1 VRIICIGA
9 HPDDCE
15 IEFGGTAAKFAALG
29 HDVKFVSVT
38 NGAAGHHRH
47 SPKKL
52 AAIRQG
58 EAEAAARRLGIVET
72 QILSYPDG
80 DLAPTL
86 EARHDILRQI
96 RNWRADLVLTHRPW
110 DYHPDHRYTA
120 QLVQDSAY
128 LVMVPHLCPDAPAL
142 RHNPVFLYLEDRF
155 QLPVPFIADVAVDID
170 DVWDRKIDALDAHA
184 SQVYEWLPWVS
195 DDETNAIQNPARK
208 QGEFSVLP
216 SWDAK
221 RARKQAVDS
230 VLRNPAREQ
239 GAFSPARQQ
248 ADSRE
253 LPSSAISPSDPA
265 DRRAWLAR
273 TWSHPLTDCTRAA
286 LTRRYGSNDIQ
297 HAEAFQVCEYGRRPS
312 RDELDEI
319 FPR

>member
-1 VRIICIGA
+1 VRFICIGA

-29 HDVKFVSVT
+29 HEVKFVSVT

-47 SPKKL
+47 SPQKL

-58 EAEAAARRLGIVET
+58 EAEAAARRLGIAET

-86 EARHDILRQI
+86 DARHDILRQI

-142 RHNPVFLYLEDRF
+142 RRNPVFLYLEDRF
-155 QLPVPFIADVAVDID
+155 QLPLPFIADVAVDID
-170 DVWDRKIDALDAHA
+170 DVWDRKLDALDSHA

-195 DDETNAIQNPARK
+195 NETVNEISNGETASIPSAARHR
-208 QGEFSVLP
+208 GEFSALP
-216 SWDAK
+216 
-221 RARKQAVDS
+221 
-230 VLRNPAREQ
+230 PT
-239 GAFSPARQQ
+239 
-248 ADSRE
+248 
-253 LPSSAISPSDPA
+253 DPA
-265 DRRAWLAR
+265 DRRAWLSQ
-273 TWSHPLTDCTRAA
+273 TWTHPLTDCTLAA

-297 HAEAFQVCEYGRRPS
+297 HAEAFQICEYGRRAS

-319 FPR
+319 FPK